1 MAKMIDEK
9 PSFKGEGKVWNKLS
23 EYLPSDMVVYN
34 QREINGREYDF
45 CVMAENLGIVV
56 IEVKGWL
63 AERIIVNGV
72 DNIDVEGYEKP
83 QTSPKKQA
91 RAYRFAI
98 LNKIS
103 EKYNV
108 SPLVLDMVCYPFIS
122 KAEYESSRLD
132 IVSEEQYT
140 IFKED
145 LEDCERLNNK
155 IINVFQVNS
164 VIPHSD
170 FSCHIY
176 CRCLHL
182 ILLYGMK

>member
-9 PSFKGEGKVWNKLS
+9 PSFKGEGKVWDKLN

-56 IEVKGWL
+56 IEVKEWL
-63 AERIIVNGV
+63 AEKIIVNGV
-72 DNIDVEGYEKP
+72 DNIDVEGYERP

-91 RAYRFAI
+91 RVYRFAI

-140 IFKED
+140 IFKEKSRNILKEIMLLAIIAVLTEKRKD
-145 LEDCERLNNK
+145 FIRGKNND
-155 IINVFQVNS
+155 
-164 VIPHSD
+164 SD
-170 FSCHIY
+170 VK
-176 CRCLHL
+176 RT
-182 ILLYGMK
+182 